1 MAIIRTQPENILTNQ
16 DPGLDLVRQIEDRK
30 VVEELNYNKAKPLPL
45 PNNYTVNQVTTI
57 VNNIIQNNPP
67 TGVDGQIQ
75 VNENG
80 QLVGDT
86 GLTYEP
92 TTDTLTTGTIDV
104 GNIIISGVANLGN
117 VNTIVIQGGSPGEVL
132 TSNGTGLVHWATP
145 YPSVANKSGKF
156 LVTDGIN
163 VNWSNIAYSSFATTT
178 DVSNAIGNLINSAPT
193 ALDTL
198 GELANALG
206 NSGDFTINVVNQLA
220 NKVNTSALALVATSG
235 NFSDL
240 NYKPNL
246 SDYLPSQ
253 ASNSGKYL
261 TTNGT
266 SASWGTVTIPTD
278 IANLTDT
285 TSLLG
290 GGGGA
295 STGNITFSD
304 TTMTSS
310 NGDVKI
316 HFSPTASPAVEFNFA
331 SNGTLTVP
339 GIITKANTV
348 QLTSSGATNAAAVIA
363 SGDNGR
369 VTLRTDDGTTNKDWY
384 FNVDGTTTFPSNILK
399 TAKGADA
406 FGSSVG
412 SAGAPLTITA
422 GDGGSAIT
430 SWNAGDGGNL
440 TITAGDAG
448 SDIGSSTW
456 GALGGNLVLRGGNS
470 SRPYHGSDV
479 QIHSGDSVTSPGLI
493 SLHTGTNQW
502 TFGKTGN
509 LTVPGSLINDT
520 SIVLSAPAVFNICT
534 IATAGSGYN
543 TGSALKAT
551 TGGSGTGMTVG
562 IGYGLSNQLAS
573 VTVVDPGTGYINGD
587 VITVSEG
594 TGGTFVLTKYNQ
606 LANQTNN
613 NTIQTDLTFANTTLT
628 LPIYGEMAT
637 DANMTLTTNLADT
650 GNTRSW
656 KFGADGNLTLPAG
669 GDILDSTG
677 ASVLGGGASTGNV
690 TFDDNIVIGTG
701 TQDGYLGLYLAVGPD
716 SVANAQY
723 LQVRGGDNTTHI
735 HLDTGN
741 NEYFDQYFGNDN
753 KFLKLEA
760 GNTGN
765 VLIGTDDYTGNL
777 YRWTFGSDGNL
788 TLPNTNQIAKINN
801 TPSVGQGY
809 VFATDS
815 VGATPSWNNTSSV
828 TVNKPLGYT
837 STTWTMTLN
846 DSTPITVTSI
856 VDNNDGTLT
865 INLGGATTASAVS
878 IWPILLASSDYVAE
892 GNDGGTGIVTDDGT
906 WVFKNDGN
914 LSISGS
920 ILPDTNNAYD
930 LGTPTEKFRHIYTD
944 NGSIYVGNIKL
955 SNDNGNL
962 SVVSVTNVGEQN
974 ESNVAVAL
982 KTDRLSSTTGGHEV
996 ILGTD
1001 SNLTVPGNIKTNPA
1015 EPHINSAI
1023 TNISLDGTSV
1033 IVELA
1038 DSVFDIGDSGQITI
1052 SGVIGMIQAN
1062 RTWWYQA
1069 SSSNQFYLKTNST
1082 LSAEVDGSTWTA
1094 YTSGGTALSGT
1105 YNDLSII
1112 VGNKNWAFKNDSS
1125 LSFPD
1130 STTQTTAY
1138 RNRPQRNLNIEGG
1151 AASTVFEIDMTY
1163 VDCGGSYL
1171 RGILS
1176 QDTYDGSEGQS
1187 TPTIDKILDGGQS

>member
-1 MAIIRTQPENILTNQ
+1 MAIIRTKPENILTSQ
-16 DPGLDLVRQIEDRK
+16 DPGLTPIRIIEDRK
-30 VVEELNYNKAKPLPL
+30 VLEEINYNPANPLSL
-45 PNNYTVNQVTTI
+45 PSNYTVNQVTTV

-67 TGVDGQIQ
+67 TGANGQVQI
-75 VNENG
+75 NENG
-80 QLVGDT
+80 QFVGDG

-92 TTDTLTTGTIDV
+92 TTDTLTTGTLDV
-104 GNIIISGVANLGN
+104 GNIHVTGVANLGN
-117 VNTIVIQGGSPGEVL
+117 VETLVILGGSPGEVL
-132 TSNGTGLVHWATP
+132 TTDGTGLVHWDTP
-145 YPSVANKSGKF
+145 YPSIAGKNGKF

-206 NSGDFTINVVNQLA
+206 NSGDFTISVVNQLA

-290 GGGGA
+290 GGGGGGGIA
-295 STGNITFSD
+295 LTDISVGADNSASGGGNVSYNNSTGVFTYTPPVIPDVSGFVTGTPWTSEGYLTTITNIFDQDLNTSNNVTFNSVI
-304 TTMTSS
+304 TSNVHAV
-310 NGDVKI
+310 NGAPVI
-316 HFSPTASPAVEFNFA
+316 
-331 SNGTLTVP
+331 
-339 GIITKANTV
+339 
-348 QLTSSGATNAAAVIA
+348 GAPTNAV
-363 SGDNGR
+363 G
-369 VTLRTDDGTTNKDWY
+369 
-384 FNVDGTTTFPSNILK
+384 
-399 TAKGADA
+399 GA
-406 FGSSVG
+406 GSL
-412 SAGAPLTITA
+412 LTISA
-422 GDGGSAIT
+422 GDGGIAATGI
-430 SWNAGDGGNL
+430 NAGNGGNL

-448 SDIGSSTW
+448 SDIGNPSW

-502 TFGKTGN
+502 TFGKDGN

-573 VTVVDPGTGYINGD
+573 VNVVDPGTGYVNGD

-656 KFGADGNLTLPAG
+656 EFGADGNLTLPAG

-677 ASVLGGGASTGNV
+677 TSVLGGGASTGNV

-760 GNTGN
+760 GITGN
-765 VLIGTDDYTGNL
+765 VLIGTDDNNGNL
-777 YRWTFGSDGNL
+777 YRWTFGSDSNL

-801 TPSVGQGY
+801 TPSVGQGH

-846 DSTPITVTSI
+846 DSTPITVTGI

-906 WVFKNDGN
+906 WVFRNDGN

-920 ILPDTNNAYD
+920 VIPSTDNAYD
-930 LGTPTEKFRHIYTD
+930 LGTPTKKFRHIYTD

-962 SVVSVTNVGEQN
+962 SVVSVTNVGQQN

-982 KTDRLSSTTGGHEV
+982 KTDRLNSTTGGYEA
-996 ILGTD
+996 ILDID
-1001 SNLTVPGNIKTNPA
+1001 SNLTVPGDIKTNPA
-1015 EPHINSAI
+1015 GPSINSAI
-1023 TNISLDGTSV
+1023 TNIGLDGTAV
-1033 IVELA
+1033 YVELA
-1038 DSVFDIGDSGQITI
+1038 DDVFDMGDSGQITI

-1062 RTWWYQA
+1062 GTWWYQA
-1069 SSSNQFYLKTNST
+1069 SGSDQFWLKTNST
-1082 LSAEVDGSTWTA
+1082 LSADVDGSTWTA
-1094 YTSGGTALSGT
+1094 YTSGGTAFSGT
-1105 YNDLSII
+1105 YNDLNII

-1130 STTQTTAY
+1130 NTTQTTAY

-1151 AASTVFEIDMTY
+1151 SASTVFEIDMTY
-1163 VDCGGSYL
+1163 VDCGGSHL

-1176 QDTYDGSEGQS
+1176 QDTYDGYDNGS
-1187 TPTIDKILDGGQS
+1187 TTTSFDKILDGGQS